1 MTLPPCVEA
10 KPVVVTAAPWAEVL
24 SWLQQNVGNL
34 LWSQPIMAW
43 HGEGWHMKSHP
54 EVAPRG
60 QSNRIRYQVTFD
72 DPKLAVIFAL
82 KWA

>member
-1 MTLPPCVEA
+1 MVKD
-10 KPVVVTAAPWAEVL
+10 KPVVLTNAPGVEVL

-34 LWSQPIMAW
+34 LWSQPIVAW

-54 EVAPRG
+54 EVWPIGAASCIG
-60 QSNRIRYQVTFD
+60 YKVTFD

-82 KWA
+82 KWC

>member
-10 KPVVVTAAPWAEVL
+10 KTVVLTTAPWAEVL

-34 LWSQPIMAW
+34 LWSQPIVAW
-43 HGEGWHMKSHP
+43 HGEGWHMKSRS
-54 EVAPRG
+54 EVWHRG
-60 QSNRIRYQVTFD
+60 KPNPMGYEVTFD

-82 KWA
+82 KWT

>member
-1 MTLPPCVEA
+1 MTSPPCAAA
-10 KPVVVTAAPWAEVL
+10 KPVVLTTAPWAEVL

-34 LWSQPIMAW
+34 LWSQPIVAW

-54 EVAPRG
+54 EVWPSGRPR
-60 QSNRIRYQVTFD
+60 RIGYKVTFD